1 MLCPSSLAWIP
12 LAVFMYLGSSAFSPL
27 KAQFAVVDGKKEVL
41 EKLEAG
47 GEARRQAIW
56 YVYQNRY
63 DELLRPAI
71 QYLFKSDDFRDHRAI
86 LRVFEAY
93 GPGLE
98 RYVPDWYRILDRY
111 MNRNVPED
119 ILIQCIELASSWK
132 EHRLVFALGRMAD
145 HPRMKVRLAAY
156 RAMARMGND
165 NLIPI
170 LIRQMK
176 SNRPV
181 HKIYALEGA
190 RLYQDERL
198 VPFIQELLDDSSKS
212 VRIFALKAI
221 VEQKT
226 DQDVSYLVARKYQN
240 DSNEEVRARA
250 IEMIG
255 RKGWRRQNYLVH
267 KAIGDSSPVVRWAG
281 VRSAV
286 AMNDKASDGPLS
298 RQLKIERNDELKLAM
313 IEAMLG
319 LRADDS
325 ANALAYL
332 LRNDEKEDIRK
343 RAAMA
348 IGHLKVK
355 DGGFALVQAIRS
367 DEAIKVRMEAA
378 AALGDLGDPSL
389 AESIIGLLDKKDE
402 DRRVLQL
409 AALAVIRTGS
419 DEKIRRLEL
428 ASRNLEDRV
437 LSAEIERMVR
447 SYKNNK
453 R

>member
-1 MLCPSSLAWIP
+1 MKSFLLHILAFLITGFALSTP
-12 LAVFMYLGSSAFSPL
+12 LQ
-27 KAQFAVVDGKKEVL
+27 AQFAVVDGKKEVL
-41 EKLEAG
+41 QKLEAG

-56 YVYQNRY
+56 YIYQNRY

-71 QYLFKSDDFRDHRAI
+71 QYLFKSDDFDDHRAI

-98 RYVPDWYRILDRY
+98 RHVPDWYRILDRY

-132 EHRLVFALGRMAD
+132 EHRLIFALGRMAD

-176 SNRPV
+176 SDRPV

-190 RLYQDERL
+190 RLYHDERL
-198 VPFIQELLDDSSKS
+198 VPFIKDLLNDSSKS

-221 VEQKT
+221 VEQRT
-226 DQDVSYLVARKYQN
+226 DQDVSYLVARKYQ
-240 DSNEEVRARA
+240 DDTNEEVRARA

-255 RKGWRRQNYLVH
+255 RKGWGRQNYLIH
-267 KAIGDSSPVVRWAG
+267 KAVGDSAEVVRWAA

-286 AMNDKASDGPLS
+286 AMKDRASAAPIS
-298 RQLKIERNDELKLAM
+298 RQLKTERSEDLKLAM
-313 IEAMLG
+313 IEALLD
-319 LRADDS
+319 LRVDDS

-332 LRNDEKEDIRK
+332 LRTDEMEKVRQ

-348 IGHLKVK
+348 IGNLRIR
-355 DGGFALVQAIRS
+355 DGGFALLQAVRS
-367 DEAIKVRMEAA
+367 DASVNVRMEAA

-389 AESIIGLLDKKDE
+389 AESIIALLDNKEE

-409 AALAVIRTGS
+409 SALAIIRSGS
-419 DEKIRRLEL
+419 DEKIRKLER
-428 ASRNLEDRV
+428 ASESLSDPV
-437 LSAEIERMVR
+437 LQAEIKRMVMEYR
-447 SYKNNK
+447 KNK
-453 R
+453 GR

>member
-1 MLCPSSLAWIP
+1 MKTIRQSLLLLSLLP
-12 LAVFMYLGSSAFSPL
+12 LFFSWNEAN
-27 KAQFAVVDGKKEVL
+27 AQFAIVDGKKEVL
-41 EKLEAG
+41 EKLESG
-47 GEARRQAIW
+47 GLARRQAIW
-56 YVYQNRY
+56 YIYQNRY
-63 DELLRPAI
+63 DELLPPAI
-71 QYLFKSDDFRDHRAI
+71 QYLFKSDDFEDHRAI

-119 ILIQCIELASSWK
+119 VLLQCIELASSWK
-132 EHRLVFALGRMAD
+132 EHRMIFALGRMAD

-176 SNRPV
+176 SDRPV

-198 VPFIQELLDDSSKS
+198 VPFIRDLLNDSSKS

-221 VEQKT
+221 VEQRT
-226 DQDVSYLVARKYQN
+226 DQDLSYLVARKYQDDHN
-240 DSNEEVRARA
+240 DEVRARA

-255 RKGWRRQNYLVH
+255 RRGWGRQNYLVH
-267 KAIGDSSPVVRWAG
+267 KAVGDSSEVVRWAA

-286 AMNDKASDGPLS
+286 AMKDRASAAPIS
-298 RQLKIERNDELKLAM
+298 RQLRVEKKDDLKLAM
-313 IEAMLG
+313 IEALLD
-319 LRADDS
+319 LRVDDS
-325 ANALAYL
+325 ANALAHL
-332 LRNDEKEDIRK
+332 LRSDEKEIIRQ

-348 IGHLKVK
+348 IGNLRVK
-355 DGGFALVQAIRS
+355 DGGFALVQAIRG
-367 DEAIKVRMEAA
+367 DEVLQVRLEAA
-378 AALGDLGDPSL
+378 AALGELGDPAL
-389 AESIIGLLDKKDE
+389 AESIMDLLKKPEE

-409 AALAVIRTGS
+409 AALAVIRSGS
-419 DEKIRRLEL
+419 EEKIRKLQRVAETL
-428 ASRNLEDRV
+428 SDRV
-437 LSAEIERMVR
+437 LAEEIDRMVR
-447 SYKNNK
+447 NYQKEKS

>member
-1 MLCPSSLAWIP
+1 MKAINISLLSISF
-12 LAVFMYLGSSAFSPL
+12 LLLFVSFSRAE
-27 KAQFAVVDGKKEVL
+27 AQFAIVDGKKEVL
-41 EKLEAG
+41 EKLESG
-47 GEARRQAIW
+47 GPARRQAIW
-56 YVYQNRY
+56 YIYQNRY

-71 QYLFKSDDFRDHRAI
+71 QYLFKSDDFEDHRAI

-119 ILIQCIELASSWK
+119 LLLQCIQLASSWK
-132 EHRLVFALGRMAD
+132 EHRLIFALGRMAD

-176 SNRPV
+176 SDRPV

-198 VPFIQELLDDSSKS
+198 VPFIRDLLNDSSKS

-226 DQDVSYLVARKYQN
+226 DQDVSYLVARKFKDDPN
-240 DSNEEVRARA
+240 DEVRARA

-255 RKGWRRQNYLVH
+255 RRGWGRQNYLVH
-267 KAIGDSSPVVRWAG
+267 SAVGDSSDVVRWAA

-286 AMNDKASDGPLS
+286 AMKDRASAGPIS
-298 RQLKIERNDELKLAM
+298 RQLRVEKEDELKLAM
-313 IEAMLG
+313 IEALLD
-319 LRADDS
+319 LRVDDS
-325 ANALAYL
+325 ANALAHL
-332 LRNDEKEDIRK
+332 LRSDEKEAIRQ

-348 IGHLKVK
+348 IGNLRIK
-355 DGGFALVQAIRS
+355 DGGFALIQAIRS
-367 DEAIKVRMEAA
+367 DEKLEVRLEAA
-378 AALGDLGDPSL
+378 AALGELADPAL
-389 AESIIGLLDKKDE
+389 AESIMDLLDKPGE

-409 AALAVIRTGS
+409 AAMAIIRSGS
-419 DEKIRRLEL
+419 DEKIRKLQRV
-428 ASRNLEDRV
+428 ASTLKDRV
-437 LSAEIERMVR
+437 LGEEIERMVR
-447 SYKNNK
+447 KYQAD